1 MSGEVSPGDAGWVAH
16 RLHGG
21 DGEVRVRWPFVDTC
35 ALPVAVQQWE
45 LDPGASEGVHA
56 HGDERPLEELYLV
69 CAGTATVRLGDAVHQ
84 LGPGDALRAPAGVPH
99 DLRNSGSDVLR
110 VVVVLGAPAPTD
122 FSWSVLEG
130 PARRAR

>member
-1 MSGEVSPGDAGWVAH
+1 MSGEVSRGDTGWVGH

-21 DGEVRVRWPFVDTC
+21 QGEVRVRWPFVADS
-35 ALPVAVQQWE
+35 ALPVMVQQWE

-69 CAGTATVRLGDAVHQ
+69 TAGTATMTLGDRVHE

-99 DLRNSGSDVLR
+99 DLRNTGADVLR
-110 VVVVLGAPAPTD
+110 VVVVVGEPAPAD
-122 FSWSVLEG
+122 FSWSVLDG